1 MLLSEWKILNEPFI
15 KPHIKMNGVK
25 FISLVLSMHII
36 NTAGIPVAHDVSLGN
51 IYREP
56 VNLNNDVVSCS
67 RNMECGWLVCLWA
80 QESNAEYGCQFFH
93 NHCHCPSNLE
103 CSTASMSSPSDDH
116 LVWDYRCQEPESN
129 RK

>member
-51 IYREP
+51 IYRE
-56 VNLNNDVVSCS
+56 VLLTLFFNFFLFVFCFWCLFFFKYKKCNFYSYFKGILKFKILKFS
-67 RNMECGWLVCLWA
+67 RSLHCLYH
-80 QESNAEYGCQFFH
+80 ENCLKF
-93 NHCHCPSNLE
+93 
-103 CSTASMSSPSDDH
+103 T
-116 LVWDYRCQEPESN
+116 
-129 RK
+129 